1 MDKDSDKPRDAQP
14 GKGDEDWPPPF
25 NPDLRLVTFLEG
37 GRKSKAQEWVRK
49 ALRERERHR

>member
-1 MDKDSDKPRDAQP
+1 MDKDSDKQRDAQS

-37 GRKSKAQEWVRK
+37 GRKSKAEEWVRK
-49 ALRERERHR
+49 ALREREPRR